1 MSEHQFPTNRPNIMK
16 RNLAFLFFATITI
29 ALTIQCHN
37 QSCPAE
43 KTNQIAPLT
52 PYYSS
57 GICIPPNMAPLN
69 FCLPDTFLRAEV
81 QMSVDTLSFSYRIK
95 HSLDIPQKD
104 WKRMIEKALVSEND
118 IIVNITA
125 TSRSGK
131 TTAYAP
137 INWSVSQDS
146 IDRFITFR
154 LVQPIDGAYNE
165 IALYERD
172 LSSFKTTKL
181 ISNKLMGNNCFN
193 CHTYYKGEADNM
205 TIHLRKPSEGSLVIN
220 GNTIQKIRLPSEDE
234 LKDILPDSLQM
245 PLNFVYS
252 AWHPQ
257 KEWMAFCT
265 NIIGT
270 AATGVHRR
278 FINLYDSASNIV
290 LYNVRNNEVHIF
302 PQLWTREWEETWPAW
317 SPDGK
322 WLYFCRAPKS
332 DSSLVARYPLHSE
345 RVRHISFDLVRIGF
359 NAESGTFSDSIDV
372 LLKGDETKSYSVPR
386 VNPDGR
392 HLVACVSK
400 FNSVPYQAEGNLIM
414 IDLHAFDEHN
424 PNFYHPLD
432 ILNSDEAESWHEWS
446 QNGKWMVF
454 ASKRADGHYSLPY
467 FTHFN
472 GESFSKP
479 FVLPFH
485 EAQQFLTN
493 LRSYNLPTF
502 VKNHSAITPT
512 KIAEARGQEPTP
524 IKVIF
529 H

>member
-1 MSEHQFPTNRPNIMK
+1 MK
-16 RNLAFLFFATITI
+16 RILAFLFLTTITI
-29 ALTIQCHN
+29 ALTVRCNN
-37 QSCPAE
+37 QPGIPE
-43 KTNQIAPLT
+43 KTDQVAPLI
-52 PYYSS
+52 PYYGS
-57 GICIPPNMAPLN
+57 GICIPSNIAPLN

-81 QMSVDTLSFSYRIK
+81 QMSVDSLSFSYRIK
-95 HSLDIPQKD
+95 HSLDIPRKD
-104 WKRMIEKALVSEND
+104 WKRMIEEALVSEND

-131 TTAYAP
+131 TLAYAP
-137 INWSVSQDS
+137 VNWSVSQDS
-146 IDRFITFR
+146 IDRFLTFR

-172 LSSFKTTKL
+172 LSGFKTTKL

-220 GNTIQKIRLPSEDE
+220 GNTIQKVRLPSDKE
-234 LKDILPDSLQM
+234 LNDILPDSLQM

-257 KEWMAFCT
+257 KDWMAFCT

-290 LYNVRNNEVHIF
+290 LYNVKNNEVHIF

-345 RVRHISFDLVRIGF
+345 RIRHIHFDLARIGF
-359 NAESGTFSDSIDV
+359 DEEKGCFSDSIEII
-372 LLKGDETKSYSVPR
+372 LKSDENRSYSVPR
-386 VNPDGR
+386 VNPDGQ

-400 FNSVPYQAEGNLIM
+400 FNSVPYQAKGDLVMVNLQV
-414 IDLHAFDEHN
+414 FEEHD
-424 PNFYHPLD
+424 PNEEHDPDFYQPLD

-479 FVLPFH
+479 FVLPFRK
-485 EAQQFLTN
+485 AQQFMTN

-502 VKNHSAITPT
+502 VKDHSAITPT
-512 KIAEARGQEPTP
+512 GIAKARGQEATP
-524 IKVIF
+524 IKVIV